1 MKLEAIGT
9 RLSGVGVVGSME
21 REASMMYLTTP
32 TAPVFGLW
40 RQIDRLFEDSV
51 GRGQAGRTEW
61 TPAVDIR
68 ETEQELTFA
77 VELPGIK
84 PEDVQVTAVDG
95 ILTIHGERNEE
106 RRDGEEGWYHLIER
120 HYGSFMRRFQLP
132 QGVDDDKIEADVAQG
147 MLQVRIPKTALPQ
160 PKKIQVKAA
169 VEASARAHQAIGRGE
184 NRQDSPKKVAGAHP
198 SK

>member
-9 RLSGVGVVGSME
+9 RLSGAGVRGSIE
-21 REASMMYLTTP
+21 REASMVYLTTP

-51 GRGQAGRTEW
+51 GRGQAARNEW
-61 TPAVDIR
+61 VPAVDIR
-68 ETEQELTFA
+68 ETNQELTFA

-84 PEDVQVTAVDG
+84 PEDVEVTAVDG
-95 ILTIHGERNEE
+95 ILTIRGERNEE
-106 RRDGEEGWYHLIER
+106 RRDGDEGRYHLIER
-120 HYGSFMRRFQLP
+120 NYGSFMRRFQLP
-132 QGVDDDKIEADVAQG
+132 QGVDDEKIEADVAEG

-160 PKKIQVKAA
+160 PKKIQVRAA
-169 VEASARAHQAIGRGE
+169 VETSPRAQAIGRGE
-184 NRQDSPKKVAGAHP
+184 SRQDSPKKVAGAHQ

>member
-51 GRGQAGRTEW
+51 GRGQAGRNEW
-61 TPAVDIR
+61 APAVDIR
-68 ETEQELTFA
+68 ETSQELTFT

-84 PEDVQVTAVDG
+84 PEDVEVTAVDG

-106 RRDGEEGWYHLIER
+106 SRDGQEGWYHLIER
-120 HYGSFMRRFQLP
+120 NYGSFMRRFQLP
-132 QGVDDDKIEADVAQG
+132 QGVDEDKIEADVAQG

-169 VEASARAHQAIGRGE
+169 VEETARARQAIGRGE
-184 NRQDSPKKVAGAHP
+184 SRQDAPKKVAGAHQ